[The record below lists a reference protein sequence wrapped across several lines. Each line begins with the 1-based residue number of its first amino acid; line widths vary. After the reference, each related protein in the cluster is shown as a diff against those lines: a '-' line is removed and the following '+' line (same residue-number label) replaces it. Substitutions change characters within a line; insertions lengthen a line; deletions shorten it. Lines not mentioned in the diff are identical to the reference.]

1 MKKSSDDEYVR
12 KIIKAE
18 STRKLSI
25 IFLVSLALIML
36 IPVSY
41 YSHKILN
48 ELQQISTGLKSNN
61 KEIKNK
67 ALEKSAENT
76 GYYIGLAVGAGL
88 SAAFLSIATMLGNA
102 IALYMAKRKD
112 LLLIKYYKFKND

>member
-1 MKKSSDDEYVR
+1 MKKTSDDEYVR

-25 IFLVSLALIML
+25 IILVSFALIIL

-41 YSHKILN
+41 YSYKISS
-48 ELQQISTGLKSNN
+48 ELKQISTDLKS
-61 KEIKNK
+61 IK
-67 ALEKSAENT
+67 KSEENT

-88 SAAFLSIATMLGNA
+88 STAFLSIVTILGNA

-112 LLLIKYYKFKND
+112 LLLIKHYKFTNE

>member
-1 MKKSSDDEYVR
+1 MKKTSDDEYVR

-25 IFLVSLALIML
+25 IILVSFALIML

-41 YSHKILN
+41 YSYKISS
-48 ELQQISTGLKSNN
+48 ELKQISTDLKINN
-61 KEIKNK
+61 KEIQNK
-67 ALEKSAENT
+67 ALKKSEENT

-88 SAAFLSIATMLGNA
+88 STAFLSIATILGNA

-112 LLLIKYYKFKND
+112 LLLIKHYKFTNE